1 MVKSCPPKAAA
12 AAGFGASKAMLAS
25 IAIGVLVAGGVTAGL
40 FFGLGRSAVCIKL
53 FHPTLYHSGGSE
65 DPKVGTA
72 GTAKPLVGASVSPT
86 TLSPPGNSKPTPG
99 GTEGTEGPD
108 KPGPGPGG
116 PTNPAPVGP
125 QPATTTK
132 RTTTTRR
139 STTTTPRN
147 ETGEA
152 ILHLIVN
159 LSPSP
164 LSPRHDSGTQQEVPL
179 LL

>member
-1 MVKSCPPKAAA
+1 
-12 AAGFGASKAMLAS
+12 MLAS
-25 IAIGVLVAGGVTAGL
+25 VAIGVLVAGGVTAGL
-40 FFGLGRSAVCIKL
+40 FFGLGRSAVCNKL

-116 PTNPAPVGP
+116 PGNTNPAPVGP
-125 QPATTTK
+125 AATTTK

-164 LSPRHDSGTQQEVPL
+164 LSPRNDSGTQQEVPL

>member
-1 MVKSCPPKAAA
+1 
-12 AAGFGASKAMLAS
+12 MLAS
-25 IAIGVLVAGGVTAGL
+25 VAIGVLVAGGVTAGL
-40 FFGLGRSAVCIKL
+40 FFGLGRSAVCNKL

-72 GTAKPLVGASVSPT
+72 GTAKPLVGSSVSPT

-99 GTEGTEGPD
+99 GTEGTEGPEGPD
-108 KPGPGPGG
+108 QPGTGPGPGQ
-116 PTNPAPVGP
+116 TNPAPVGP
-125 QPATTTK
+125 AATTTK

-152 ILHLIVN
+152 IFHLIVY

-164 LSPRHDSGTQQEVPL
+164 LSPRNDSGTQQEVPVL
-179 LL
+179 L